1 MRNKLE
7 NKQKSRL
14 RKPAID
20 TKTEKKEEFEEQ
32 KKTMNLNLWL
42 INKLNSPTRINR
54 FRPKRKRS
62 WQDLK
67 LKDNDHSRPN
77 NKNKPGRRQTVS
89 V

>member
-32 KKTMNLNLWL
+32 KKTMNLNL
-42 INKLNSPTRINR
+42 
-54 FRPKRKRS
+54 
-62 WQDLK
+62 
-67 LKDNDHSRPN
+67 
-77 NKNKPGRRQTVS
+77 
-89 V
+89 